1 MLDKVSPQSMADE
14 HLLPAALLEMGDSL
28 NFIEVRK
35 HTLRREIK
43 DSKLS
48 AAAGKFSGL
57 GAIVGGVALAALSNP
72 LGWLIGGC
80 GLTAYTL
87 SVFGQWLQTGKVH
100 PMPLSSKSQ
109 AERDED
115 LAGQTV
121 SGDGGNLTGRT
132 AIHEEAA
139 YLSDREKTEYELLHF
154 APQGLM
160 SAMNNVPPAQRWA
173 CYQFLVDA
181 FAAGTIGDYANPQ
194 TLKAV
199 LGNPSVYS
207 SHLPEA
213 SKRFPQYGLPAV
225 ETPQSQS
232 ESLPAEIATSS
243 PIGTQTR
250 LNAVEANV
258 SSDGNSPAL
267 FNPAIDLGQNPQSAL
282 IAGVPGSGKGILVS
296 NAVRVLR
303 QNHQA
308 LKVMMIDPKGDPK
321 EKGYWAPVTDV
332 YRSMNLM
339 DCDDPD
345 EGASWLLAC
354 MDEFRKLPAPKLLI
368 FDEMLAASV
377 EISLAHKDF
386 KAPQRMKK
394 FVSGI
399 IAQGDSQAVWL
410 WAMSQSVQ
418 VADLGISGGVR
429 GNLRVIGIISP
440 KNTTAIEAL
449 TSTRLI
455 PPPTGGMDELREIMK
470 ASPVDRAF
478 YDGKLSRWLP
488 MPELENYSGFD
499 RDNRTIEADPTV
511 SKNQAATY
519 QENPAE
525 TPNQNDESDDDA
537 PEIGLNHPSVEEV
550 KAQEKELFELGQAI
564 LELLQKNPD
573 KSYGDEAIRTNR
585 FIETATGKRPSLT
598 TVRASISAVSKLH
611 YVSVDN
617 EGRLQWNQ
625 PS

>member
-1 MLDKVSPQSMADE
+1 MATFYESDNSPIASELVRQGFTLDRGEALRIIDIDE
-14 HLLPAALLEMGDSL
+14 RASGTDTAIAIGTAAISLVAACGTLALSGFTLPILAPIAALAFAGLTAWNSRATKSE
-28 NFIEVRK
+28 
-35 HTLRREIK
+35 REFEADFLHNHPEFVEAINQ
-43 DSKLS
+43 KLS
-48 AAAGKFSGL
+48 AGEESDR
-57 GAIVGGVALAALSNP
+57 VA
-72 LGWLIGGC
+72 
-80 GLTAYTL
+80 
-87 SVFGQWLQTGKVH
+87 
-100 PMPLSSKSQ
+100 
-109 AERDED
+109 
-115 LAGQTV
+115 
-121 SGDGGNLTGRT
+121 
-132 AIHEEAA
+132 AA
-139 YLSDREKTEYELLHF
+139 YEH
-154 APQGLM
+154 
-160 SAMNNVPPAQRWA
+160 
-173 CYQFLVDA
+173 
-181 FAAGTIGDYANPQ
+181 
-194 TLKAV
+194 TLKAFISGDKSRMQSFLPTV
-199 LGNPSVYS
+199 I
-207 SHLPEA
+207 SHQMAPYPVEELP
-213 SKRFPQYGLPAV
+213 
-225 ETPQSQS
+225 
-232 ESLPAEIATSS
+232 IATAS

-250 LNAVEANV
+250 LGAVEV
-258 SSDGNSPAL
+258 SSSPAGEMAAL

-282 IAGVPGSGKGILVS
+282 IAGVPGSGKGVLVS

-303 QNHQA
+303 QKAPA

-321 EKGYWAPVTDV
+321 EKGYWSPVVDV

-345 EGASWLLAC
+345 DGASWLLAC
-354 MDEFRKLPAPKLLI
+354 MDQFRKLPAPKLLI

-399 IAQGDSQAVWL
+399 IAQGDSQGVWV

-418 VADLGISGGVR
+418 VADLGFGGGVR

-488 MPELENYSGFD
+488 MPELENHSGFD
-499 RDNRTIEADPTV
+499 RDNRTIEANPTT

-525 TPNQNDESDDDA
+525 TPNQVDESDDDA
-537 PEIGLNHPSVEEV
+537 PEIGLNHPSVEQV

-564 LELLQKNPD
+564 LDLLQKNLD
-573 KSYGDEAIRTNR
+573 KAFTDEAIRTSR
-585 FIETATGKRPSLT
+585 FIESALGKRPSIS
-598 TVRASISAVSKLH
+598 TVRESINAVSKLRH
-611 YVSVDN
+611 VRIDN

-625 PS
+625 PT

>member
-418 VADLGISGGVR
+418 VADLGFGGGVR

-488 MPELENYSGFD
+488 MPKLENHSGFD
-499 RDNRTIEADPTV
+499 RDNRTIEAANHPEKAPDLEPQNKSV
-511 SKNQAATY
+511 SPVDQLNKMFQSEAF
-519 QENPAE
+519 
-525 TPNQNDESDDDA
+525 TPDHEDDEVA
-537 PEIGLNHPSVEEV
+537 PEQTGTVMSIAEDLIKYIKSKPDVEV
-550 KAQEKELFELGQAI
+550 WSISTVRKANKKYRRYDDISLIKAFHILSLSDEGRWDGEKF
-564 LELLQKNPD
+564 
-573 KSYGDEAIRTNR
+573 
-585 FIETATGKRPSLT
+585 RPS
-598 TVRASISAVSKLH
+598 
-611 YVSVDN
+611 
-617 EGRLQWNQ
+617 
-625 PS
+625 